1 MDSVQVTSSNPVK
14 LGRPNISAM
23 LCASWSAGNVAFAP
37 ASPVSTSPPNRR
49 YKKLA
54 FTGPELADR
63 SAVILNA
70 PHLLDSKP
78 GPALLTPNYTSRRLS
93 SVMQTVNA
101 LELRQSLGKV
111 LDRLE
116 RDGAP
121 IVVCRRRTPAAAL
134 VSLKDYRERFVDR
147 EADQRRR
154 DIVARLKQLKFKP
167 PTAGTT
173 LDLLRDLRS

>member
-1 MDSVQVTSSNPVK
+1 M
-14 LGRPNISAM
+14 
-23 LCASWSAGNVAFAP
+23 
-37 ASPVSTSPPNRR
+37 
-49 YKKLA
+49 
-54 FTGPELADR
+54 LADR
-63 SAVILNA
+63 AVASVASENVDQSTPDAGLPPCPIDPLRTNFPPRPTAGGRSAAESTQNTVTRVS
-70 PHLLDSKP
+70 LLP
-78 GPALLTPNYTSRRLS
+78 LLTPNYTNRKLS
-93 SVMQTVNA
+93 SVMETVNA

-154 DIVARLKQLKFKP
+154 DIVARLKQLKFEP

-173 LDLLRDLRS
+173 LDMLRDLRS